1 MGVQLMA
8 SEISACQAVY
18 CLTVFMM
25 KTHPDLTPGVDYR
38 VPGDSVFKERGECT
52 YDLVCEVNRSR
63 LDEALIIHYKHDDS
77 PRNGHSYHGG
87 NSEAIFEDEDVKL
100 EIRHFLLA

>member
-1 MGVQLMA
+1 MDAVLALEAADEFRLELDLTREKLTAALKQCTETSSVTDWVNILGKKGQRYDMYIKEMGVQLMA

-38 VPGDSVFKERGECT
+38 VPGESVFKE
-52 YDLVCEVNRSR
+52 
-63 LDEALIIHYKHDDS
+63 
-77 PRNGHSYHGG
+77 
-87 NSEAIFEDEDVKL
+87 
-100 EIRHFLLA
+100 